1 MGTTTLKNQ
10 SVPTHGSQPGNHVQ
24 EGEISHTDDPAA
36 SGNLN
41 KIRDILFGQQ
51 AREHDRRFAQLEQHL
66 IREATDLRN
75 DLKRRFDS
83 LEVYIKKEV
92 DALMSRLTKEQ
103 EVRGESVK
111 KLTQELTQ
119 VAATLDSKAHH
130 LESQAAQTQTH
141 FMQQLTERTTELAND
156 VQVRQAEATSALNQ
170 AVHELRTEK
179 TDRATLAAIL
189 MEASKQLSSDDAN
202 SGRLSAGS

>member
-1 MGTTTLKNQ
+1 MSRSPSTDQ
-10 SVPTHGSQPGNHVQ
+10 STVAHRSQAENLVK
-24 EGEISHTDDPAA
+24 EGALSHSDEPSA
-36 SGNLN
+36 SGNLD

-75 DLKRRFDS
+75 DLKRRFES

-92 DALMSRLTKEQ
+92 DALTSRLTKEQ
-103 EVRGESVK
+103 EIRGDSVT

-119 VAATLDSKAHH
+119 LAATLDSKARH

-141 FMQQLTERTTELAND
+141 FMQQLTERTTELASD
-156 VQVRQAEATSALNQ
+156 VRVRHAEATSALNQ
-170 AVHELRTEK
+170 AVHELRAEK
-179 TDRATLAAIL
+179 TDRSTLAAIL
-189 MEASKQLSSDDAN
+189 LEASKRLSSDDMN
-202 SGRLSAGS
+202 PGRP

>member
-1 MGTTTLKNQ
+1 MSRSPSTDQ
-10 SVPTHGSQPGNHVQ
+10 SSVVHRGQAENLVK
-24 EGEISHTDDPAA
+24 EGALSHSDEPSA
-36 SGNLN
+36 SGNLD

-75 DLKRRFDS
+75 DLKRRFES

-92 DALMSRLTKEQ
+92 DALTSRLTKEQ
-103 EVRGESVK
+103 EIRGDSVT

-119 VAATLDSKAHH
+119 LAATLDSKARH

-141 FMQQLTERTTELAND
+141 FMQQLTERTTELASD
-156 VQVRQAEATSALNQ
+156 VRVRHAEATSALNQ
-170 AVHELRTEK
+170 AVHDLRAEK
-179 TDRATLAAIL
+179 TDRSTLAAIL
-189 MEASKQLSSDDAN
+189 LEASKRLSSDDMN
-202 SGRLSAGS
+202 PGRP